1 MSHVITFSET
11 ISSSMLKI
19 HRERERELECKQ
31 QILLHRPLAIPKSER
46 FIHVF
51 IIRHCLNT
59 ICEDIWP
66 PGSFR
71 ASTHSVLAPI
81 PSQAGSAQVGPSPP
95 ACSSVRWPVFFSEV
109 LSYRALPVKISPELS
124 INTLAWKLQ
133 AMSKPVKSVTCWCPA
148 PLLCKHGDHR
158 ALGLLWGRATL
169 QQPCPDTF
177 MAKEQGILQDS
188 KLW

>member
-1 MSHVITFSET
+1 MKISGPQGVSEQAPT
-11 ISSSMLKI
+11 RCLHPSLPK
-19 HRERERELECKQ
+19 LEAPKWGP
-31 QILLHRPLAIPKSER
+31 LHL
-46 FIHVF
+46 
-51 IIRHCLNT
+51 
-59 ICEDIWP
+59 
-66 PGSFR
+66 
-71 ASTHSVLAPI
+71 
-81 PSQAGSAQVGPSPP
+81 
-95 ACSSVRWPVFFSEV
+95 PVHLCGGLFFFSEV